1 MVSKIVKCLEETNF
15 YFFADIDECVKNL
28 DNCDI
33 NAQGNNTDGSFV
45 CMCNTG
51 YSGNGL
57 TCIAGKIIVFVIE
70 TVLLNLFFLFNLF
83 FVVLLLFNNKY
94 KAAAAN

>member
-33 NAQGNNTDGSFV
+33 NAQCKNTDGSFV

-70 TVLLNLFFLFNLF
+70 TVLLNLFFLFNLV

-94 KAAAAN
+94 KAADAN